1 MWQKA
6 LQNLILALYS
16 IARLTGEFTPKVFP
30 ISFLI
35 AIRPSFHSRL
45 KSDRKLSV
53 MRESINFHIS
63 HINKASN
70 NLFSLPSCLVSWFL
84 CLLPWNFCSLA
95 IKKKMKTVIYFA
107 DVVFVFF
114 LISLWAHLFTET
126 DFFSLP
132 SSYLQLQKREL
143 TEVNSTN

>member
-53 MRESINFHIS
+53 KRESINFHIS

-95 IKKKMKTVIYFA
+95 IKKNENSDLFCGRRLRFFFNFLVSTSFYWDWLFFISPQVICNCRRE
-107 DVVFVFF
+107 
-114 LISLWAHLFTET
+114 SW
-126 DFFSLP
+126 
-132 SSYLQLQKREL
+132 QK
-143 TEVNSTN
+143 